1 MPTAI
6 PNRTYSSFEAADA
19 VGVPHRTLMKYVAEG
34 LLTPEVSG
42 TGHGARARW
51 SEEDLR
57 QARVLL
63 HLLSLPARAR
73 LPMEQ
78 VKLLMEQV
86 REGGDPAIHL
96 REDDGAVQFEVQVRV
111 TLPEELHRV
120 ESNPRT

>member
-1 MPTAI
+1 MPIAS
-6 PNRTYSSFEAADA
+6 PDTYSSFEAADR
-19 VGVPHRTLMKYVAEG
+19 VGTPHRTLMKYVSEG
-34 LLTPEVSG
+34 LLSPAISG

-51 SEEDLR
+51 TEEDLR

-63 HLLSLPARAR
+63 HLLSLPARTR

-86 REGGDPAIHL
+86 RDGADPEIRL
-96 REDDGAVQFEVQVRV
+96 REDDGAVQVEVQVRV

-120 ESNPRT
+120 ESIPHT